1 MGLDV
6 KKEVKKIEKDMIS
19 WRRELHKIPE
29 LGLELPKTTQ
39 FVCDRLEEMG
49 IPYKTLVNGNAVVGL
64 IKGSGEGKTIA
75 IRADMDALPIQEETG
90 LPFASINNNM
100 HACGHDGHTTMLLGA
115 AKVLN
120 DHRGQLKGNV
130 KLLFQPGEEYPGG
143 AKPMIEEGA
152 LKNPKVDTIIGL
164 HAGNISD
171 GTPKGKIAIS
181 YGRMMASMDRM
192 LIKVKGEGGHGAYPH
207 NLIDPIVIA
216 AEVITSL
223 QTIASREIPA
233 VEPIIVSI
241 CRVQGGFNQ
250 NIIPDEVEL
259 EGTVRTFNNKVRKKI
274 AKRMEEKIKGITKSY
289 GADYELQYDFKY
301 PPLINHREYTE
312 KFVQS
317 AKKILPEED
326 IVELE
331 NPLMGGED
339 MSYFLEE
346 VPGTF
351 FFLSNMKAIDGEIHS
366 HHSSKFDMD
375 EGEFW
380 KGTALFVQTALDF
393 LNE

>member
-6 KKEVKKIEKDMIS
+6 EKEVKKIEKDMIS

-39 FVCDRLEEMG
+39 FVSDRLEEMG
-49 IPYKTLVNGNAVVGL
+49 IPYKTLVNENAVVGL

-90 LPFASINNNM
+90 LPFASTNNNM

-120 DHRGQLKGNV
+120 DYRGQFKGNV

-152 LKNPKVDTIIGL
+152 LENPKVDAIIGL

-171 GTPKGKIAIS
+171 GVPKGKIAIS

-192 LIKVKGEGGHGAYPH
+192 LIKVKGKGGHGAYPH
-207 NLIDPIVIA
+207 NLVDPIVIA

-259 EGTVRTFNNKVRKKI
+259 EGTVRTFNNEVRKKI

-339 MSYFLEE
+339 MAYFLEE

-351 FFLSNMKAIDGEIHS
+351 FFLSNMRAIDGEVYS